1 MLGHEQCEEIQVL
14 IRAFS
19 FLLVACMLFA
29 TSASAHP
36 GHGVPGSGF
45 SLAHHLTEP
54 LHVFII
60 VGTLAV
66 LGALT
71 WGLTRRHRS
80 AARRIR

>member
-1 MLGHEQCEEIQVL
+1 MLN
-14 IRAFS
+14 RAFL
-19 FLLVACMLFA
+19 FVTCMLFA

-54 LHVFII
+54 LHVFMI

-66 LGALT
+66 LGASSFWLA
-71 WGLTRRHRS
+71 RHHRS
-80 AARRIR
+80 EARRIR